1 MPMSKLVGTPMKI
14 LLTGA
19 GGFVGQALT
28 QQLEQNGCEVLD
40 GDVHSTRYRLD
51 GLNREHLTAFALEHQ
66 PTVLVHAAARTT
78 ATRDDQLD
86 LLEVNLAGTINA
98 MFAARE
104 AKVKHFV
111 LLSSAGVYEPN
122 QAAPILESGAV
133 RTDLAYS
140 LSKTLAEKSCEL
152 GKPEDMTLW
161 ILRLAAIYGPNEQA
175 SGTRAG
181 VSLIGQ
187 IAAQFLGEKSLL
199 LPHNPRSEYN
209 FLHTTDLARL
219 LQIIAKRRGDKKTHL
234 YNVGGTTISGFW
246 ILNSYQIVYGDMDK
260 ASIWEANMPPR
271 HGAIDSSKI
280 KKELNFRPKISLEQG
295 LLDYP
300 PKEVM

>member
-1 MPMSKLVGTPMKI
+1 MKI

-28 QQLEQNGCEVLD
+28 QQLEQSGFEVLD
-40 GDVHSTRYRLD
+40 GDVHSTRYRLNVLD
-51 GLNREHLTAFALEHQ
+51 REHLTAFALEHQ

-78 ATRDDQLD
+78 AAREDQLD
-86 LLEVNLAGTINA
+86 LLEVNVQGTINA
-98 MFAARE
+98 MFAARA

-111 LLSSAGVYEPN
+111 LLSSAGVYQPD
-122 QAAPILESGAV
+122 QATPITESGAV
-133 RTDLAYS
+133 RNDKAYS
-140 LSKTLAEKSCEL
+140 LSKTLSEQACEL
-152 GKPEDMTLW
+152 GKPEGMTLW
-161 ILRLAAIYGPNEQA
+161 ILRLAAMYGPNEQA

-187 IAAQFLGEKSLL
+187 ISAQFSGPKNIL
-199 LPHNPRSEYN
+199 LPHSSYDEYN

-219 LQIIAKRRGDKKTHL
+219 LQMIAKRRGDKKTHL
-234 YNVGGTTISGFW
+234 YNVGGTTIGGLW
-246 ILNSYQIVYGDMDK
+246 ILNSYQIVYGDMNK

-280 KKELNFRPKISLEQG
+280 KKELGFRPKISLEQG